1 MFSYCK
7 SLTKLDLSNFNTDNV
22 INMSYMF
29 TFCTSL
35 ESLDLSNFN
44 SNDNTDIKYIFNSV
58 DKNKCKI
65 VCKDDKLLK
74 EFEK

>member
-1 MFSYCK
+1 
-7 SLTKLDLSNFNTDNV
+7 
-22 INMSYMF
+22 MSYMF